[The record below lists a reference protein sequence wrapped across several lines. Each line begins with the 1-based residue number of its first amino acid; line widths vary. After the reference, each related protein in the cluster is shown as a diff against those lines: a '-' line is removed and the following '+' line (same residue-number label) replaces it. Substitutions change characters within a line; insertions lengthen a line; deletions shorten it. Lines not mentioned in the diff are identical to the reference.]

1 MAESYS
7 WGTTK
12 KGVMS
17 ETLHEISLKGIK
29 KDLFAR
35 IVQTKPDESILAEIR
50 ELHREKVETL
60 LWEGLDSAA
69 GLSPSSFQARRSIKS
84 NVSRPM
90 PTSSPL
96 CRLCHTDWASE
107 SHLRVFWSKPAHRIF
122 GTRV

>member
-69 GLSPSSFQARRSIKS
+69 GLFTEFLPGAPQYK
-84 NVSRPM
+84 
-90 PTSSPL
+90 
-96 CRLCHTDWASE
+96 
-107 SHLRVFWSKPAHRIF
+107 K
-122 GTRV
+122 